1 MPALPGLEGTLPRAV
16 AVGDGV
22 EVVRAFAQRALSA
35 ALFDLDGTLSNE
47 RLGWPDLMAAVN
59 ASFVVAATGGSVG
72 PREAYD
78 LVLADVEETIGVP
91 TYVQMRRLTDM
102 IAARAHTR
110 DASSAQTIKDVY
122 TTALS
127 AMVAERRE
135 RVRLGHGSRESLAVP
150 GAAALLES
158 FSRQL
163 PDRLFLASGTDVDAV
178 VESIAALGFSRF
190 FPRERIIAAGSLGPE
205 DCAKEQVVRRLVS
218 EQGTGE
224 GIVTFGDG
232 FPELVHTYRAGG
244 IAVGVLTPDASSYA
258 HRGFLTVAKKRR
270 RLVEA
275 GAHVLVSD
283 PFADV
288 SALLSVLESGH
299 G

>member
-1 MPALPGLEGTLPRAV
+1 MPSLPGAEGTIPEPV
-16 AVGDGV
+16 SVGTGV
-22 EVVRAFAQRALSA
+22 EVVRPFRRRVLSA

-59 ASFVVAATGGSVG
+59 ASFMVAATGGTVS
-72 PREAYD
+72 PADAYD
-78 LVLADVEETIGVP
+78 LVLADVEATIGVP

-102 IAARAHTR
+102 IAARAPS
-110 DASSAQTIKDVY
+110 DAVPDPQTVKDVY

-127 AMVAERRE
+127 AMVAERRAQVN
-135 RVRLGHGSRESLAVP
+135 RGDASPSSLVVP
-150 GAAALLES
+150 SAAALLES
-158 FSRQL
+158 VARLL
-163 PDRLFLASGTDVDAV
+163 PNRLFLASGTDVDAV
-178 VESIAALGFSRF
+178 LESVEILGLAGF
-190 FPRERIIAAGSLGPE
+190 FPRERVIAAGSLGPE
-205 DCAKEQVVRRLVS
+205 ECAKEQVVERLVA
-218 EQGTGE
+218 EQASGE

-258 HRGFLTVAKKRR
+258 HRGYFTLPKKRR
-270 RLVEA
+270 RLIEA
-275 GAHVLVSD
+275 GAHVLVSN

-288 SALLSVLESGH
+288 PGLLDVLECGY